1 MAVLLLAGGQ
11 GTRLGV
17 PYPKGMYDV
26 QLPSHKT
33 LYQLQAERILRL
45 EQLAEAKYGKRGR
58 IPWYIMTSEHTKEPT
73 LEFFS
78 KHNFFGLQREDL
90 VLFEQG
96 MLPCF
101 AFDGKLV
108 LEAPGKIAK
117 APDGNGGLYRAVRV
131 SSSSIKNNYF
141 FLNDIGCNYLP

>member
-1 MAVLLLAGGQ
+1 MLLAGGQ

-17 PYPKGMYDV
+17 NYPKGMYDV
-26 QLPSHKT
+26 GLPSHKT
-33 LYQLQAERILRL
+33 LYQVQAERLLKL
-45 EQLAEAKYGKRGR
+45 EHLAAKKFGKNGT

-73 LEFFS
+73 MDFFES
-78 KHNFFGLQREDL
+78 HNFFGLDKNNL

-101 AFDGKLV
+101 DFDGKII

-117 APDGNGGLYRAVRV
+117 APDGNGGLYRALRV
-131 SSSSIKNNYF
+131 TF
-141 FLNDIGCNYLP
+141 FFC